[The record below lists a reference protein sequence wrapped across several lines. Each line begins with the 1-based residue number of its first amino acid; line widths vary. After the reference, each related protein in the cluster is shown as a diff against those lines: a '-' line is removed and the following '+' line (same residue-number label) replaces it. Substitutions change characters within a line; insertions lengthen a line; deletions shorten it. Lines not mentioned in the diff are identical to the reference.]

1 MKHIKNQQK
10 TPQQTDAMTPY
21 GAWQL
26 ITEEQLKA
34 SLEKVKDDSSLQ
46 ESLKAA
52 ADFNAVL
59 AIAKRLDL

>member
-1 MKHIKNQQK
+1 M
-10 TPQQTDAMTPY
+10 
-21 GAWQL
+21 
-26 ITEEQLKA
+26 
-34 SLEKVKDDSSLQ
+34 EKVKDDSSLQ